1 MGYEKKDQSDGY
13 LIYKNEDYAVCLFR
27 VCVCV
32 CMYKHYML
40 IISLSLLLLH
50 IKVSVVTNFYNLVLT
65 VQNIWGVGMCVE
77 LTRKGINISSRC
89 S

>member
-13 LIYKNEDYAVCLFR
+13 LIYKNENYAVCSMC

-32 CMYKHYML
+32 YKHYTL

-50 IKVSVVTNFYNLVLT
+50 IKVSVVTNFYKLVLT